1 MNCEKYDVYK
11 SAYIP
16 LKGHQY
22 SILSGI
28 KVNHEDFSF
37 EFVTSIEPI
46 LCKLYEEAV
55 SFNIVACEGN
65 HRFLFLINCR
75 LTQQDLA
82 VNQTMLCRGKFLSK
96 CYFMDSD

>member
-1 MNCEKYDVYK
+1 MNYEKYDVYK

-16 LKGHQY
+16 LKRHQY
-22 SILSGI
+22 PISGGI

-37 EFVTSIEPI
+37 EFVTLIEPI

-55 SFNIVACEGN
+55 SFDIVACEGN
-65 HRFLFLINCR
+65 HRFSFLNCR